1 MLLSNI
7 FNWYSKQRGIIWKK
21 ALKVNFKE
29 VSAIV
34 NIDNIVG
41 IYKKDNKYFIN
52 FVNGINAELDKE
64 EADRL
69 VKEVTNNTETL

>member
-69 VKEVTNNTETL
+69 VKEVTNNPETL

>member
-1 MLLSNI
+1 M
-7 FNWYSKQRGIIWKK
+7 KK

-41 IYKKDNKYFIN
+41 IYKKDNKYFMN

>member
-1 MLLSNI
+1 M
-7 FNWYSKQRGIIWKK
+7 KK
-21 ALKVNFKE
+21 ALKVHFKE

-41 IYKKDNKYFIN
+41 IYKKNNKHFMN

>member
-1 MLLSNI
+1 M
-7 FNWYSKQRGIIWKK
+7 
-21 ALKVNFKE
+21 
-29 VSAIV
+29 
-34 NIDNIVG
+34 
-41 IYKKDNKYFIN
+41 N

>member
-1 MLLSNI
+1 M
-7 FNWYSKQRGIIWKK
+7 KK

-41 IYKKDNKYFIN
+41 IYKKNNKHFMN